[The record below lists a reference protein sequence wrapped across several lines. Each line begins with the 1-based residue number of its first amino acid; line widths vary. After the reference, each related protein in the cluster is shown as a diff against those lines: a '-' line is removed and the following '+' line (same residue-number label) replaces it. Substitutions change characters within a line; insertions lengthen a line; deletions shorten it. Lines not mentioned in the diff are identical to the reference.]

1 MALIEVVGQGFV
13 GLTTAL
19 LAADAGHE
27 VVGIEVD
34 QERAERLRGGRTPF
48 REPGVEDHLRHLLA
62 EGRLTIEGADYR
74 TREPPVLIVAVPT
87 PTRPEGRIDDAA
99 VVSSLVTFGDPHR
112 HELVVV
118 RSTLTPGHS
127 AILLDRFEALRDSYV
142 HWPEFLNQGRALRE
156 TRRPD
161 RVVVGTG
168 SPRAASAMAVLL
180 KSFGFD
186 PELLRWHDVME
197 AEVVK
202 QFSNAA
208 LAANQV
214 LGAELARLCE
224 QAGLDARSVLASVA
238 LDARLSPELLG
249 PKPPLVDSC
258 LRKDLTALIA
268 SVPDEDSARLLSASL
283 GQAGVQR
290 IAATGRVLRHVRAL
304 PRDAGVLIVGAGFSP
319 GVSDT
324 GGSLL
329 WDLLPP
335 LCTSH
340 VEVWDPYAE
349 SGALAWMGPAVIVS
363 SLGDALARASVVV
376 LLVDHPEVYEVPWS
390 EVLAALAERG
400 GVILDYCA
408 MFRSAGPEDPVVR
421 AVVHGWGTS
430 SGCWLCAE

>member
-13 GLTTAL
+13 GLTTAM

-34 QERAERLRGGRTPF
+34 PDRAEMLRNGKPPF
-48 REPGVEDHLRHLLA
+48 CEPGVADHLRRLLGQ
-62 EGRLTIEGADYR
+62 GRLTIEGPGYR
-74 TREPPVLIVAVPT
+74 SEEPAVLIVAVPT
-87 PTRPEGRIDDAA
+87 PTRPEGRADDAA
-99 VVSSLVTFGDPHR
+99 VVSSLATFWDQRR

-118 RSTLTPGHS
+118 RSTLTPGRS
-127 AILLDRFEALRDSYV
+127 AILMSSFPALRESYV

-156 TRRPD
+156 SRRPD

-168 SPRAASAMAVLL
+168 SPRAAGAMAVLL

-186 PELLRWHDVME
+186 PELPRWHGVME
-197 AEVVK
+197 AEAVK

-214 LGAELARLCE
+214 LGAEIARLCE
-224 QAGLDARSVLASVA
+224 RAGMDARSVLSSVA
-238 LDARLSPELLG
+238 LDSRLSPELLG

-268 SVPDEDSARLLSASL
+268 SVQDEDAARILSASL
-283 GQAGVQR
+283 GQAEAQR
-290 IAATGRVLRHVRAL
+290 LAATGRVLRHVRAL
-304 PRDAGVLIVGAGFSP
+304 PRDAGVLIVGAGFAP

-324 GGSLL
+324 KGSLL

-335 LCTSH
+335 LCTSR

-349 SGALAWMGPAVIVS
+349 DGALAWMGPAVAVA

-390 EVLAALAERG
+390 QVLAALADRG
-400 GVILDYCA
+400 GVVLDYCA
-408 MFRSAGPEDPVVR
+408 MFHPAGTEDPLVLQ
-421 AVVHGWGTS
+421 VVHGWGTS
-430 SGCWLCAE
+430 SGCRLCVE